1 MVFENRG
8 SVALIS
14 VHGDPAV
21 EFGCEEAGGQ
31 NVYVRRVGEELADR
45 GWTVDMFTRQSSP
58 DQPEIVEHQ
67 PGCRTIR
74 LTAGPKAFINRNQLF
89 GYLPEFLTAFRQYQ
103 ADNSIIYPLV
113 HTNYWLSAWIG
124 LQLKQSQ
131 VTRLVHNNHSLGAVK
146 YQSSKTIPLIART
159 RLEIE
164 KKCVETSDCIIATS
178 PQEVEHIRSLVSTNG
193 NIEIIPCGT
202 DTQRFQAT
210 DQQSARQKLEISQ
223 ASHLILYVG
232 RFDPRKGIETLVRAV
247 ANPQVQRHQNVN
259 LMIVGGSRSERKDN
273 QEKNRIE
280 AIVKQLGLQDRVTF
294 AGQISHEFLPDYYA
308 ASDICVVPSLYEP
321 FGLVPIEAMAC
332 GTPVIASAVG
342 GLKYTVIDGET
353 GLLVPPQQDE
363 KLASAIDHLIS
374 NPARRQTMG
383 RAGHQRVLAHFSWKG
398 VANQLDQLYTTQLNH
413 LYREFF
419 PENSAS

>member
-1 MVFENRG
+1 M
-8 SVALIS
+8 
-14 VHGDPAV
+14 
-21 EFGCEEAGGQ
+21 
-31 NVYVRRVGEELADR
+31 
-45 GWTVDMFTRQSSP
+45 
-58 DQPEIVEHQ
+58 
-67 PGCRTIR
+67 
-74 LTAGPKAFINRNQLF
+74 
-89 GYLPEFLTAFRQYQ
+89 
-103 ADNSIIYPLV
+103 
-113 HTNYWLSAWIG
+113 
-124 LQLKQSQ
+124 
-131 VTRLVHNNHSLGAVK
+131 
-146 YQSSKTIPLIART
+146 
-159 RLEIE
+159 
-164 KKCVETSDCIIATS
+164 
-178 PQEVEHIRSLVSTNG
+178 
-193 NIEIIPCGT
+193 
-202 DTQRFQAT
+202 
-210 DQQSARQKLEISQ
+210 
-223 ASHLILYVG
+223 
-232 RFDPRKGIETLVRAV
+232 
-247 ANPQVQRHQNVN
+247 
-259 LMIVGGSRSERKDN
+259 
-273 QEKNRIE
+273 
-280 AIVKQLGLQDRVTF
+280 TF